1 VVGSGEGREVVVRA
15 ARTSLR
21 WGWETACWR
30 LETCRRMLNFAV
42 SFWTRGL
49 RSMLERRE
57 VGEVVVERRDWIEAR
72 LGLSGVMVGDVNSM
86 AD

>member
-1 VVGSGEGREVVVRA
+1 
-15 ARTSLR
+15 
-21 WGWETACWR
+21 
-30 LETCRRMLNFAV
+30 
-42 SFWTRGL
+42 
-49 RSMLERRE
+49 MLERRE